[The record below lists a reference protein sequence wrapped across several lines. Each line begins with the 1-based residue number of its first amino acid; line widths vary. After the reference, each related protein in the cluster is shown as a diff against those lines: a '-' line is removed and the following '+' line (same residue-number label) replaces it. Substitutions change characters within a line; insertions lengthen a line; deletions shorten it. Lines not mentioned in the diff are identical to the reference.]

1 MVLWKEKR
9 NMKNKFLTL
18 ILVMFSMFFLS
29 GTVYAEEIYDA
40 DKDSSYSEYG
50 SFKYKITGGGI
61 NTYDGN
67 IFYGSSKDID
77 QLENIMQSPGIYSGI
92 FQ

>member
-50 SFKYKITGGGI
+50 SFKYKL
-61 NTYDGN
+61 
-67 IFYGSSKDID
+67 
-77 QLENIMQSPGIYSGI
+77 QAEE
-92 FQ
+92 

>member
-40 DKDSSYSEYG
+40 G
-50 SFKYKITGGGI
+50 KIKTM
-61 NTYDGN
+61 
-67 IFYGSSKDID
+67 
-77 QLENIMQSPGIYSGI
+77 L
-92 FQ
+92 